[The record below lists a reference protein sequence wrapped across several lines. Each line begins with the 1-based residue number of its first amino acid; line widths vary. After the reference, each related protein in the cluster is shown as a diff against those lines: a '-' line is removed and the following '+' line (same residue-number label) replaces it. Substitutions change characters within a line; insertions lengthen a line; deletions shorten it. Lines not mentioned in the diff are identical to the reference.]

1 MQLKFEIL
9 FLCIGGF
16 IRIAD
21 LGTDIWY
28 LITQEFHSTLIYYVF
43 IASILAPSGILLLV
57 FIFTGLVDCCKGS
70 HPSCFKLTLFLLF
83 ILGDSIG
90 LNYFVFTF
98 ILCRS
103 TFFLGDFFIIDAMFR
118 ISALINC
125 LFQSTPQIVLQV
137 YNNQQFDSWTILNII
152 SISTSGIS
160 MIYTCTKL
168 TYALDKVKQ
177 YESVSLDPTSR
188 NATIRVINNS
198 SMVKEEE
205 PEEGEIRRDISLKSE
220 NIDEDEVY
228 SSE

>member
-1 MQLKFEIL
+1 
-9 FLCIGGF
+9 
-16 IRIAD
+16 
-21 LGTDIWY
+21 
-28 LITQEFHSTLIYYVF
+28 
-43 IASILAPSGILLLV
+43 
-57 FIFTGLVDCCKGS
+57 
-70 HPSCFKLTLFLLF
+70 
-83 ILGDSIG
+83 
-90 LNYFVFTF
+90 
-98 ILCRS
+98 
-103 TFFLGDFFIIDAMFR
+103 
-118 ISALINC
+118 
-125 LFQSTPQIVLQV
+125 
-137 YNNQQFDSWTILNII
+137 
-152 SISTSGIS
+152 